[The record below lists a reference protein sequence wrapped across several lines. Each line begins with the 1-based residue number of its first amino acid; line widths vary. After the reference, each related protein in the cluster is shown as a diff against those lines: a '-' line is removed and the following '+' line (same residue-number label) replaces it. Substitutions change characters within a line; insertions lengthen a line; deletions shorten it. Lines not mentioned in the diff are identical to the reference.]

1 MKPTDFA
8 KHVSEYFSVYLPG
21 QRGLS
26 ANTIRSYR
34 DTFCLLLEFCQT
46 EKNIKIEKFSLS
58 QFSKELVEDYLTW
71 LENERKCSASTR
83 NQRLSAIHAFC
94 RYLIS
99 ESPEM
104 LLSCQ
109 RVLSIKLK
117 RCAKPQIRFL
127 SAEEISEI
135 LSKPD
140 SSDRYGRRDLTILC
154 LLYDTGAR
162 VSELINIRVK
172 DVRFDDFPVVKLT
185 GKGQKTRAVP
195 LMSKTAEHLK
205 NYILENKLVLPEK
218 ADNYLFTNHQNHQLT
233 RAGITYILQKYSAK
247 DKITPHILRHTKAMH
262 LLQAGINIVY
272 IRDILG
278 HVDIS
283 TTETYVRADTEMK
296 REALEKVYKDLTPN
310 AVSLWNN
317 DSNLMDWLHSLS

>member
-8 KHVSEYFSVYLPG
+8 KCVSEYFSVYLPG

-34 DTFCLLLEFCQT
+34 DTFCLLLEFCRT
-46 EKNIKIEKFSLS
+46 EKNIKIEKLSLA
-58 QFSKELVEDYLTW
+58 QLNKELIEDYLSW
-71 LENERKCSASTR
+71 LEKIRECSASTR

-94 RYLIS
+94 RYLMS

-109 RVLSIKLK
+109 QMLSIKLK
-117 RCAKPQIRFL
+117 KCPKPQIRFL
-127 SAEEISEI
+127 SADEVGAI

-140 SSDRYGRRDLTILC
+140 CSEKYGRRDLTILC

-162 VSELINIRVK
+162 VSELINVRIK

-185 GKGQKTRAVP
+185 GKGQKTRSVP

-205 NYILENKLVLPEK
+205 NYIIENRLDSHET
-218 ADNYLFTNHQNHQLT
+218 ADRYLFTNHQNRQLT
-233 RAGITYILQKYSAK
+233 RAGITYILQKYSGGS
-247 DKITPHILRHTKAMH
+247 KITPHILRHTKAMH
-262 LLQAGINIVY
+262 LLQAGVNIVY

-296 REALEKVYKDLTPN
+296 REALEKVYQDLAPN

-317 DSNLMDWLHSLS
+317 DANLMDWLHSLS

>member
-8 KHVSEYFSVYLPG
+8 KYISDYFTIYLPG

-26 ANTIRSYR
+26 ANTIISYR
-34 DTFCLLLEFCQT
+34 DTFCLFLEFCKN
-46 EKNIKIEKFSLS
+46 EKNVKIEKFTLN
-58 QFSKELVEDYLTW
+58 QFNKEIIDDYLMW
-71 LENERKCSASTR
+71 LEQDRKCSASTR

-99 ESPEM
+99 EAPEHM
-104 LLSCQ
+104 LACQ

-117 RCAKPQIRFL
+117 KH
-127 SAEEISEI
+127 
-135 LSKPD
+135 SKPLIRYL
-140 SSDRYGRRDLTILC
+140 SSAQISNILLKPDCADRYGRRDLAMLC

-162 VSELINIRVK
+162 VSELTNIKAK
-172 DVRFDDFPVVKLT
+172 DVRVDDFPVVKLT

-195 LMSKTAEHLK
+195 IMSKTAEHLR
-205 NYILENKLVLPEK
+205 NYIAEHNLDVPER
-218 ADNYLFTNHQNHQLT
+218 ANDFLFTNRQKQKFT
-233 RAGITYILQKYSAK
+233 RAGITYILQKYS
-247 DKITPHILRHTKAMH
+247 DDGKITPHILRHTKAMH

-283 TTETYVRADTEMK
+283 TTEMYVRADTEMK
-296 REALEKVYKDLTPN
+296 REAMEKVHQDLSPN
-310 AVSLWNN
+310 NLPDWNK
-317 DSNLMDWLHSLS
+317 DSNLMDWLRNLS